1 MSMTTMHKYKLIT
14 GKDLLQSIHDLQAC
28 VKSSDFESYT
38 NIVEPLFY
46 GLSLAKDYA
55 NINDAKAA
63 FNEFSETGNMGK
75 YAEKYSTDKLVSLIN
90 NTLGIKQKD
99 KQNG

>member
-1 MSMTTMHKYKLIT
+1 MSMTIMHKYKLIT
-14 GKDLLQSIHDLQAC
+14 GKDLLQSVNDLQNII
-28 VKSSDFESYT
+28 KNNNFDQYT
-38 NIVEPLFY
+38 KTVEPLFF

-63 FNEFSETGNMGK
+63 FNEFSENGDMGK
-75 YAEKYSTDKLVSLIN
+75 YAEKCSTDKLVSLIN